1 MFRTQITMDFKTGQQ
16 TMVETHETREAAKR
30 TLAFWQSW
38 PHFVCGMLDQM
49 QWRPIGIYTE
59 PTAEGRAQ
67 A

>member
-1 MFRTQITMDFKTGQQ
+1 MFRTQITMDFETGQE
-16 TMVETHETREAAKR
+16 TMIETHDTREAAKR

-38 PHFVCGMLDQM
+38 PHFVCAMLEQM
-49 QWRPIGIYTE
+49 QFRPIGIYTE